1 MTMRFSTS
9 RLFWKLFLAIWMAT
23 MLTFVCGA
31 LYIML
36 SGQHFPEH
44 PRSGVPWVPVLS
56 ASLANG
62 LVSMGLAWYLSLPL
76 RHLRWALRRVADAQ
90 FDTRILP
97 LMGARRDEIVDLAGE
112 FDSMA
117 ARLQLL
123 TQQRQQLFHDVS
135 HELRSPLARMQAAI
149 GLMRQ
154 NPAQT
159 EPMVE
164 RIECE
169 TQRMDVLIEELLT
182 FHRLEAG
189 TPISQ
194 RSRTDVIELLTAIAH
209 DASFE
214 ASMRGCSVE
223 FSASDEFVA
232 EVDGELIYRAFEN
245 VIRNAVKYTAPGS
258 SVRISACILEDTRS
272 ASAASPATRML
283 QVTVQDQGPGVPA
296 QFCERIF
303 EPFQR
308 LEDMAPILTPARA
321 VPGTGLGLAIARR
334 AIAAHGGTIR
344 AFPGSGGGL
353 CVRILIPS
361 N

>member
-1 MTMRFSTS
+1 MRFSTS

-31 LYIML
+31 LYITL

-44 PRSGVPWVPVLS
+44 PESGFPWMPVLS

-97 LMGARRDEIVDLAGE
+97 LMGARRDEIVDLASE

-159 EPMVE
+159 MPMVE

-194 RSRTDVIELLTAIAH
+194 RSRTDVMELLTAIAH

-214 ASMRGCSVE
+214 AGMRGCSVA

-245 VIRNAVKYTAPGS
+245 VIRNGVKYTAPGS
-258 SVRISACILEDTRS
+258 TVQISACILDD
-272 ASAASPATRML
+272 TRML

-308 LEDMAPILTPARA
+308 LEDIAPILTPARA

-334 AIAAHGGTIR
+334 AIASHGGTIR
-344 AFPGSGGGL
+344 AFPGSSGGL
-353 CVRILIPS
+353 CVTILIPS